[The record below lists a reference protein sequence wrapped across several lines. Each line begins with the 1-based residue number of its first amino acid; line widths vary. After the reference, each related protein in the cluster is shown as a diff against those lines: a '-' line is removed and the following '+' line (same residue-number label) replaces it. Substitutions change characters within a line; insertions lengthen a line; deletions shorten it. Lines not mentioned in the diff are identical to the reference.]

1 VPGVKK
7 SCSAWAAYCR
17 VSSGSDQQMESLK
30 AQTEYYEKYIREHS
44 EYTFAGIYADE
55 GISGTDIKK
64 RDAFNQLMQDARDGH
79 VDMIITK
86 SLSRFGR
93 NTLDCLNHIR
103 DLKSLGVDVYFEK
116 ENIHTMRSEG
126 EMLITLISA
135 VAQNES
141 LTQSENVKWGIHRKY
156 ERGNIKSVPC
166 GKFLGYDKDENGNLV
181 INPEQAETVR
191 RIYREFLDGYGT
203 FQIARHL
210 TSEKIPMAY
219 GGKAWCASHIRKVL
233 TNEKIKGD
241 TKFQKTYN
249 ADYLT
254 KKRVE
259 NNGELPQYYI
269 EGTHPGCFLQE
280 LFPESCK

>member
-1 VPGVKK
+1 MKK

-64 RDAFNQLMQDARDGH
+64 REAFNRLMQDARDGH

-166 GKFLGYDKDENGNLV
+166 GKFR
-181 INPEQAETVR
+181 A
-191 RIYREFLDGYGT
+191 
-203 FQIARHL
+203 
-210 TSEKIPMAY
+210 M
-219 GGKAWCASHIRKVL
+219 IRM
-233 TNEKIKGD
+233 
-241 TKFQKTYN
+241 KT
-249 ADYLT
+249 AT
-254 KKRVE
+254 WSSIQSKPKRLE
-259 NNGELPQYYI
+259 GYI
-269 EGTHPGCFLQE
+269 ESFLMGMA
-280 LFPESCK
+280 LFKLLAT

>member
-1 VPGVKK
+1 MKK

-64 RDAFNQLMQDARDGH
+64 RDAFNRLMQDARDGH

-269 EGTHPGCFLQE
+269 EGTILE
-280 LFPESCK
+280 LSIRRSGNVCS